1 MNTHA
6 DRHVATSQLDALAA
20 HGEHE
25 AAALAAY
32 RRLIENS
39 ADEGVKYLGRL
50 ILEDEERHH
59 HVIAEMSNRIASWEL
74 GLDLD
79 PATPAI
85 TSRVDRQLLDAT
97 RQLIALE
104 RQDALALADL
114 KRHLRGTPPTSLL
127 PLLVSL
133 MIHDTAKHIEILQF
147 IHDYAG

>member
-59 HVIAEMSNRIASWEL
+59 HLIAEMSNRIASWVAVGRVRRKL
-74 GLDLD
+74 FIDSFASLSWA
-79 PATPAI
+79 ATHPRIAPLSAVTTARGFAPMPVSAFASLNI
-85 TSRVDRQLLDAT
+85 CGSCSTST
-97 RQLIALE
+97 
-104 RQDALALADL
+104 
-114 KRHLRGTPPTSLL
+114 
-127 PLLVSL
+127 
-133 MIHDTAKHIEILQF
+133 
-147 IHDYAG
+147 